1 MIEMEISKPISLK
14 DTEREP
20 EYDLNKAIE
29 YINSKLILRD
39 WHYQIIKVKGY
50 NAIILSPYGEY
61 IKVMDRVV
69 EKFKSEGWDC
79 KWSSAYDARGPHY
92 CFYVSESHF

>member
-1 MIEMEISKPISLK
+1 MISKKSKPISPT

-39 WHYQIIKVKGY
+39 WHDQIIKVKGY
-50 NAIILSPYGEY
+50 NAIILSPCGEY
-61 IKVMDRVV
+61 IKVMDRVM

-79 KWSSAYDARGPHY
+79 KWGSAYDGRGPHR
-92 CFYVSESHF
+92 CFYVSERHF